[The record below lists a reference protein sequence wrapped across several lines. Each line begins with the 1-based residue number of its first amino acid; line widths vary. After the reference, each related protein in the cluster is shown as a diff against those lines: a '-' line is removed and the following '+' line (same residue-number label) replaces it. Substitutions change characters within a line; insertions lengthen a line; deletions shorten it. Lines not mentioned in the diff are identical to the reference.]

1 MAALSDNIMSYIS
14 ANVVGRAG
22 KVLRRSRNMGPLYL
36 GVWHWHR
43 EGLEEQ
49 PLVTLRLFTVVGI
62 ICFIILSRLRGQG
75 HRRVTPLT
83 WPDQVLLLAGVWP
96 HLRLLQEKKGI
107 LFSPELEIP
116 QRSFANTNILFIW
129 GV

>member
-22 KVLRRSRNMGPLYL
+22 KVLRCSRNMGPLYL

-49 PLVTLRLFTVVGI
+49 PLVTLRLFTVAGI
-62 ICFIILSRLRGQG
+62 ICCYHLEQAEGTGTPQG
-75 HRRVTPLT
+75 HSSHLARSGFIAGWCVATPEAS
-83 WPDQVLLLAGVWP
+83 PREKGV
-96 HLRLLQEKKGI
+96 
-107 LFSPELEIP
+107 
-116 QRSFANTNILFIW
+116 SFLS
-129 GV
+129 